1 MNIQMY
7 FTLTS
12 LKKCLGVQQGQL
24 CRTVLSFRR
33 DFRATGTE
41 ITYIHSAEKKIM
53 IDAD

>member
-24 CRTVLSFRR
+24 CRTVLSFKR

-41 ITYIHSAEKKIM
+41 ITYIHSAEKKNY
-53 IDAD
+53 D